1 MTTFTQ
7 VDPEAIDNMREG
19 TRGRVSY
26 PIIKSFMETGFFVA
40 EVHLDGGRKPA
51 MMLVILKSY
60 CINHDMPVKAVVR
73 KGKLFLMRLDIDA
86 EGNEVPNWMEKAFPM
101 EALDAEVTDGPPI
114 TPSLV
119 QSKKT

>member
-1 MTTFTQ
+1 
-7 VDPEAIDNMREG
+7 
-19 TRGRVSY
+19 
-26 PIIKSFMETGFFVA
+26 
-40 EVHLDGGRKPA
+40 
-51 MMLVILKSY
+51 
-60 CINHDMPVKAVVR
+60 
-73 KGKLFLMRLDIDA
+73 LDIDS